1 MLLAEPRGARLWDPW
16 GEALPLTAW
25 SSTVSKPASGTSL
38 RAETVAVNR
47 PQFRV
52 QSEGVGK
59 FLSLSPVCRIGQS
72 QLGPCDR
79 VLHLGLH
86 PPLSLLL
93 HLLRAQ
99 AKLHRVFYIH
109 KL

>member
-16 GEALPLTAW
+16 GEAWPLTAW
-25 SSTVSKPASGTSL
+25 SSTSAL

-72 QLGPCDR
+72 QLGLCDR